1 MNVATSKS
9 TQKHKPQVT
18 ISECNCPMSDTRI
31 YDVSALLWVITWPS
45 GKLRVYV
52 DVMKLYDPKLSS
64 SCFIGPSLTASRH
77 SRGRR
82 DQDQV
87 ASINWH
93 PICKLWRSKSSSP
106 TPKQDPTECHDYR
119 WHSQPMLLNRSN
131 TDAHPY
137 DCRCPRCASWDN
149 RWSEDW
155 PTRSLLHTRGG
166 WYPNRT
172 TRHLVFTL
180 MFVLCATTETCL
192 SYSFTTTIVG
202 AKVAS
207 VPQWLRHHQW
217 RNEQR

>member
-18 ISECNCPMSDTRI
+18 ISECNCPISDTRI

-64 SCFIGPSLTASRH
+64 SCFIGPH
-77 SRGRR
+77 
-82 DQDQV
+82 QHQ
-87 ASINWH
+87 
-93 PICKLWRSKSSSP
+93 
-106 TPKQDPTECHDYR
+106 KQDPTECHDYR
-119 WHSQPMLLNRSN
+119 WHSQPMLLHRSN

-207 VPQWLRHHQW
+207 VPQRLRHHQW
-217 RNEQR
+217 RNEQW

>member
-18 ISECNCPMSDTRI
+18 VYECNCPMSDTRI

-52 DVMKLYDPKLSS
+52 DAIKLYDAQMSS
-64 SCFIGPSLTASRH
+64 SCFIGPLTASRH

-93 PICKLWRSKSSSP
+93 PICKLRRSKSSSP
-106 TPKQDPTECHDYR
+106 TPKTRSNYR
-119 WHSQPMLLNRSN
+119 WHSQPMLLHRSN

-137 DCRCPRCASWDN
+137 DCRCPRCVSWDN
-149 RWSEDW
+149 WSL
-155 PTRSLLHTRGG
+155 RLLHTRGG

-180 MFVLCATTETCL
+180 RQVCSCC
-192 SYSFTTTIVG
+192 V
-202 AKVAS
+202 
-207 VPQWLRHHQW
+207 R
-217 RNEQR
+217 RQRRVCPTRSLLQ